1 MPAQSKNILGFS
13 KSYNLKE
20 YEEDI
25 ISCMFYELE
34 SKNSSKFSKLL
45 LSFNYLVDAI
55 DGIYRTLRII
65 FLNERCRINIVSR
78 FLLYFID

>member
-1 MPAQSKNILGFS
+1 MPPQSKNILGYS

-45 LSFNYLVDAI
+45 SSFNYLVDAI
-55 DGIYRTLRII
+55 DGIYRTLRTT
-65 FLNERCRINIVSR
+65 FSDELWRIKIVSGC
-78 FLLYFID
+78 